1 MGRLPKTRQNN
12 MNKQDKKQLLKN
24 KIQRLKQR
32 LLDAELLIAEIC
44 PDSNPEYLYLQKKIY
59 IKKGKK

>member
-1 MGRLPKTRQNN
+1 